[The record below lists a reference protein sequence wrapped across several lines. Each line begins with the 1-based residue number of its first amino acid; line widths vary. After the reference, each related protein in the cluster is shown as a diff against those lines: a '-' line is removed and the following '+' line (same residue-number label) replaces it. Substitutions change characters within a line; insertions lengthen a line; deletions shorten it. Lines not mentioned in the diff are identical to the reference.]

1 MNDLISREVAIE
13 TLRER
18 AECYTVS
25 MFSTS
30 DDCKLARYITLEA
43 TEEIKAIP
51 IVDAEPIRHG
61 EWGDLCNGKVRVC
74 SYCKHNFDNTCN
86 DIDGEWMFCP
96 HCGTTMDT
104 KSEEAQNNA

>member
-43 TEEIKAIP
+43 TRK
-51 IVDAEPIRHG
+51 
-61 EWGDLCNGKVRVC
+61 
-74 SYCKHNFDNTCN
+74 
-86 DIDGEWMFCP
+86 
-96 HCGTTMDT
+96 
-104 KSEEAQNNA
+104 